1 MKNYTVS
8 FKGRF
13 SNKGAEGR
21 YWWNYRRERHNSDL
35 DKGFELFVHN
45 CNAES
50 KAAAFSEA
58 VFTFFNTLTDVDQR
72 DLTSIF
78 DIRFGE

>member
-13 SNKGAEGR
+13 PNKGTEGSR
-21 YWWNYRRERHNSDL
+21 WWDHRRLRLASDL

-50 KAAAFSEA
+50 KAEAFSEA
-58 VFTFFNTLTDVDQR
+58 VRAFFNTLTDTDQQ